1 MMGQARRLRAGFP
14 DSRESDM
21 LKALLVCTL
30 SLAATLTVGLA
41 HAAPAVPPP
50 ETHPTVP
57 LRDLPAGLKAQYLN
71 QKPEMNANSR
81 CAAAFDSYSEDDK
94 MTLRCSIYI
103 KLGAVGAR
111 RSMGYCEEQ
120 REKLRIHA
128 PCRIVVD

>member
-1 MMGQARRLRAGFP
+1 
-14 DSRESDM
+14 M
-21 LKALLVCTL
+21 LKAVLVCTL
-30 SLAATLTVGLA
+30 SLALTLA
-41 HAAPAVPPP
+41 HAATPVPPP

-81 CAAAFDSYSEDDK
+81 CAAAFDSYSDDDK

>member
-1 MMGQARRLRAGFP
+1 MF
-14 DSRESDM
+14 
-21 LKALLVCTL
+21 KAVFVCA
-30 SLAATLTVGLA
+30 LALNLALA
-41 HAAPAVPPP
+41 HAANNVPAP

-57 LRDLPAGLKAQYLN
+57 VRDLPAGLKAQYVK

-111 RSMGYCEEQ
+111 RAMGYCEEQ
-120 REKLRIHA
+120 REKLHIHG
-128 PCRIVVD
+128 PCRIVVE